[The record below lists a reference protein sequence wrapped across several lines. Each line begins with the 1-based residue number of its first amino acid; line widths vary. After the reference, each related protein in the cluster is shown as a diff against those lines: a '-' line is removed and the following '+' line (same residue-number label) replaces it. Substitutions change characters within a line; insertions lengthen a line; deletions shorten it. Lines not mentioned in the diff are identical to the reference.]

1 MGEDRIAVDFHGELT
16 RAARVFRRELTHVRT
31 SPLGHCGG
39 DCNSRS
45 RLGKAWQIIS
55 ANVSVFDEM
64 TDDEQ
69 KTMLAALE
77 ALRDA

>member
-1 MGEDRIAVDFHGELT
+1 MFEPR
-16 RAARVFRRELTHVRT
+16 
-31 SPLGHCGG
+31 PLGHCGG

-45 RLGKAWQIIS
+45 RLRKAWQIIS

>member
-1 MGEDRIAVDFHGELT
+1 MFEPR
-16 RAARVFRRELTHVRT
+16 
-31 SPLGHCGG
+31 PLGHCGG

-64 TDDEQ
+64 TTTS
-69 KTMLAALE
+69 KKRCSLL
-77 ALRDA
+77 LRLSGTPSGENLT